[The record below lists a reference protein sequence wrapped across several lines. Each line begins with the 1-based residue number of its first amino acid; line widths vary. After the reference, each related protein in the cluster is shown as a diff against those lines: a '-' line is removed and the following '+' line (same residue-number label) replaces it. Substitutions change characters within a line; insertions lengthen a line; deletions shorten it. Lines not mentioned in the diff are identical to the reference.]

1 MRNLF
6 IFRAFFAVCGV
17 NLFMFAFVMAEAWGD
32 SYRKPDQ
39 VGVASWY
46 GAKYKGRRT
55 AAGERF
61 DPSDFTAAHAGL
73 PFGTLVEVW
82 RPEQGRPVVVRIN
95 DRGPDGGRIM
105 DVSEAAARRLGLT
118 IDGTAVV
125 AYRVIGRAK

>member
-1 MRNLF
+1 MSRLF
-6 IFRAFFAVCGV
+6 IIRAFLAVCCV
-17 NLFMFAFVMAEAWGD
+17 NLLTFVFVMAEAWGD
-32 SYRKPDQ
+32 NYRKPDQ

-46 GAKYKGRRT
+46 GAKYTGRLT
-55 AAGERF
+55 AAGEHF
-61 DPSDFTAAHAGL
+61 DPADLTAAHAGL

-118 IDGTAVV
+118 VEGTAVV
-125 AYRVIGRAK
+125 AYRVIGRAG